1 MSFKD
6 FFSLFLVLVAI
17 VFCGDGTILAM
28 LVQGHGRNIS
38 VMLLLLLLFIYL
50 FFLNRSIDL
59 RGVVILSF
67 ILLFLALVSI
77 LFSRVEHFL
86 IEILLQRH
94 ERNICVKVF

>member
-50 FFLNRSIDL
+50 FFFKSID
-59 RGVVILSF
+59 RFERSGHSKFYSSIFSSGVY
-67 ILLFLALVSI
+67 LV
-77 LFSRVEHFL
+77 
-86 IEILLQRH
+86 
-94 ERNICVKVF
+94 